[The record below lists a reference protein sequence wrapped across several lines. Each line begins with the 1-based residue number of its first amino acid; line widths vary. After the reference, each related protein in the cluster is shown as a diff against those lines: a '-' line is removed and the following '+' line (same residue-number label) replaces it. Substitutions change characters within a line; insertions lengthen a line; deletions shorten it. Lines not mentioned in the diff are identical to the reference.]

1 MTLNNLEDLFVE
13 QLRDLYSAE
22 TQILVALPE
31 MAEAATSDELR
42 KAFESHLKETRSQKK
57 RLEKIFETLGEDP
70 EGETCEGMKG
80 LLEEG
85 SEMLEKDGDRNVI
98 DAGIIAAAQRVEHYE
113 ISGYGTARAYA
124 ERLGHDDAVGL
135 LDESLDE
142 ESAANEKLTK
152 IAESTVNPKATGA
165 AARA

>member
-22 TQILVALPE
+22 TQILDALPE
-31 MAEAATSDELR
+31 MVDASTSDELR
-42 KAFESHLKETRSQKK
+42 KAFESHLKETRNQKQ
-57 RLEKIFETLGEDP
+57 RLEKIFESLGEDP
-70 EGETCEGMKG
+70 EGETCKGMKG

-85 SEMLEKDGDRNVI
+85 SEMLEKDGDASVI

-113 ISGYGTARAYA
+113 ISGYGTARTYA
-124 ERLGHDDAVGL
+124 ERLGHDDAVEL
-135 LDESLDE
+135 IDETLDE

-152 IAESTVNPKATGA
+152 IAESTVNPKATAGA
-165 AARA
+165 